1 MDKIM
6 SLGSFLSLKRKEAN
20 MTQDEVALK
29 MKSLSRAAYSQIENG
44 NRKNVS
50 IEELIELSFIL
61 NFSLVEAL
69 DTVFDI
75 QQEQERIKPIF
86 DFGKFRAVLLY
97 ILQKCKDKQ
106 NIGKVVLYKL
116 LYFSDFNY
124 YEKYRMFLTGSTYSR
139 LPRGPVPNV
148 ADVLELL
155 DSFGDIEIR
164 KEEYH
169 GYEQTKYVAKE
180 SPDMTLLL
188 QEEIKVIDDVI
199 DKLGDLNANEISDY
213 SHGDMPWLLTKDFEE
228 IDYNLVF
235 KRNEKYR
242 YVKELQ

>member
-1 MDKIM
+1 MNKVL

-20 MTQDEVALK
+20 LTQDEVASK
-29 MKSLSRAAYSQIENG
+29 MRSLSRVAYSQIENG

-50 IEELIELSFIL
+50 IEELIELSAIL
-61 NFSLVEAL
+61 NFSLAEAL
-69 DTVFDI
+69 DSVFDI
-75 QQEQERIKPIF
+75 QQGQEKAKPIF
-86 DFGKFRAVLLY
+86 DFAKFRAVLLY

-124 YEKYRMFLTGSTYSR
+124 YEKYRSFLTGSTYSR

-155 DSFGDIEIR
+155 DTFGDIEIR

-169 GYEQTKYVAKE
+169 GYEQIKYIAKE
-180 SPDMTLLL
+180 APDMTLLA
-188 QEEIKVIDDVI
+188 ENEINVINDVVN
-199 DKLGDLNANEISDY
+199 KLGNLNAIEISDY
-213 SHGDMPWLLTKDFEE
+213 SHGDTPWLLTKDFEE

-242 YVKELQ
+242 YNKN